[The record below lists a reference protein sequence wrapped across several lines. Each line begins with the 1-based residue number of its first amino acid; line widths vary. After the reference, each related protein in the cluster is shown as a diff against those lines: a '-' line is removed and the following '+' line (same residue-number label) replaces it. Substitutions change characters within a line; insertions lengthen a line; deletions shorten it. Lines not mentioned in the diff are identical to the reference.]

1 MKKVRWFVIAVLIAL
16 GTAMPMVSHLTLTL
30 DLHVSITD
38 TADGSVTPYGF
49 GGCPSGGCMS

>member
-1 MKKVRWFVIAVLIAL
+1 MKKLRWFVIAVLIAV
-16 GTAMPMVSHLTLTL
+16 GTAMPVVSHATLML

-38 TADGSVTPYGF
+38 TADGNFTPNGL